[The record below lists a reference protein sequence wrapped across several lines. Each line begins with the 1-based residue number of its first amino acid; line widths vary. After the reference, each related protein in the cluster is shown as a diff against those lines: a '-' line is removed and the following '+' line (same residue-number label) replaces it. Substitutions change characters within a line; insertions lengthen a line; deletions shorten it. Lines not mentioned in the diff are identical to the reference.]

1 MNSNLAV
8 DMGLLNQAVQIG
20 GLDNENDTVTLALRE
35 FIHHRKAEN
44 LIDAFGTV
52 DFDETYDYK
61 TGRDR
66 NV

>member
-1 MNSNLAV
+1 MNPHLAV
-8 DMGLLNQAVQIG
+8 DVSLLNQAVQIG
-20 GLDNENDTVTLALRE
+20 GLKNENDTVTLALRE

-61 TGRDR
+61 TRR
-66 NV
+66 YRHV

>member
-1 MNSNLAV
+1 MNQNLAV
-8 DMGLLNQAVQIG
+8 DVSLLNQAVQIG
-20 GLDNENDTVTLALRE
+20 GLKNENDTVTLALRE

-61 TGRDR
+61 TRR
-66 NV
+66 YRHV